1 MPRSKFHQYPF
12 VTIPFF
18 LAFLIAGFSA
28 CKKNPATPAP
38 PPPPPPATTFQIQRQ
53 TINSQTFNS
62 SKTVFGVN
70 ANPVIEISFSDKVD
84 KNSLTSAISYTDRT
98 NSNSNV
104 AFSIS
109 YQNNDSTIIIVPSK
123 AINFLNQYSFS
134 ISTLGKSASGNTLS
148 NRSDLIFVTQIDST
162 DKFPQISDSA
172 LLDLVQKQTFKYFW
186 DFGHP
191 VSGMS
196 RERSNGDDETVTTG
210 GSGFGIMAMVAAV
223 NRRFIT
229 RSEAVARL
237 NTITGFLITKCH
249 RWHGAFSHWI
259 NGSTGA
265 TIPFGKNNGA
275 DIVETSFLIQGLL
288 TARQY
293 FNSNTDANEIALRDS
308 INSIWNAVDW
318 NWFTQNGNTN
328 SLYWQYNPSY
338 SNTSDIWSIPVT
350 GWNEALITY
359 ILAVSSPDHSISK
372 SIYENG
378 WAKNGTIKNGNSYYN
393 IRLPLGPNLGGP
405 LFFAHYSF
413 LGIDPHQLSDQYA
426 NYWDQNTAHSKINY
440 QYCVYNPNGFYGY
453 SNACWGLTASDE
465 KNGYSAHSPTNDDGV
480 ISPTAAISSLPY
492 TPTESMNALKFFYYK
507 LGDKIWGDY
516 GFKDA
521 FNLSDV
527 WFADSYLAID
537 QGPQIVMIENYR
549 TGLLW
554 NLFMSCPE
562 VKSGMKNLG
571 FQSPAL

>member
-1 MPRSKFHQYPF
+1 MPASNYRINILNVLLISFA
-12 VTIPFF
+12 FF
-18 LAFLIAGFSA
+18 IFCLPA
-28 CKKNPATPAP
+28 CKKKTSTPEP
-38 PPPPPPATTFQIQRQ
+38 PPPPPPTITFQIQRQ
-53 TINSQTFNS
+53 TINSQTFNAT
-62 SKTVFGVN
+62 KKINGDGDK
-70 ANPVIEISFSDKVD
+70 PDIQISFSDKVD
-84 KNSLTSAISYTDRT
+84 RNAVASAVSFTNKSNNNSDVSY
-98 NSNSNV
+98 SL
-104 AFSIS
+104 S
-109 YQNNDSTIIIVPSK
+109 YQNNDSTIVISPSQ
-123 AINFLNQYSFS
+123 AISFLNEFLFS
-134 ISTLGKSASGNTLS
+134 VSTQLKSASGHFLS
-148 NRSDLIFVTQIDST
+148 NRADLDFFTQIDST
-162 DKFPQISDSA
+162 DKFSQISDSA

-191 VSGMS
+191 VSGLA
-196 RERSNGDDETVTTG
+196 RERSNGDNETVTTG

-223 NRRFIT
+223 NRGFIT

-237 NTITGFLITKCH
+237 NTITDFLITKCQ

-265 TIPFGKNNGA
+265 TVPFGKNNGA

-293 FNSNTDANEIALRDS
+293 FNSNSDVNEIALRDS

-318 NWFTQNGNTN
+318 NWFTQNGNVN

-359 ILAVSSPDHSISK
+359 VLAASSPDHAISK
-372 SIYENG
+372 SIYDNG
-378 WAKNGTIKNGNSYYN
+378 WAKNGAMKNGNSYYN

-413 LGIDPHQLSDQYA
+413 LGINPHQLSDQYA

-440 QYCVYNPNGFYGY
+440 QYCVYNPSQFYGY

-480 ISPTAAISSLPY
+480 ISPTAAVSSIPY
-492 TPTESMNALKFFYYK
+492 TPVESLNAIRFFYYK
-507 LGDKIWGDY
+507 LGNKIWGDY
-516 GFKDA
+516 GFVDA
-521 FNLSDV
+521 FNLSQL
-527 WFADSYLAID
+527 WYSDSYLAID

-549 TGLLW
+549 SGLLW

-571 FQSPAL
+571 FQSPGI

>member
-1 MPRSKFHQYPF
+1 MPASNYRINILNVLLISFA
-12 VTIPFF
+12 FF
-18 LAFLIAGFSA
+18 IFCLPA
-28 CKKNPATPAP
+28 CKKKTSTPEP
-38 PPPPPPATTFQIQRQ
+38 PPPPPPTITFQIQRQ
-53 TINSQTFNS
+53 TINSQTFNAT
-62 SKTVFGVN
+62 KKVYGVGDK
-70 ANPVIEISFSDKVD
+70 PVIQISFSDKVD
-84 KNSLTSAISYTDRT
+84 RNAVASAVSFTNKSNNNSDVSY
-98 NSNSNV
+98 SL
-104 AFSIS
+104 S
-109 YQNNDSTIIIVPSK
+109 YQNNDSIIVISPSQ
-123 AINFLNQYSFS
+123 AISFLNEFLFS
-134 ISTLGKSASGNTLS
+134 VSTQLKSASGHFLS
-148 NRSDLIFVTQIDST
+148 NRVDLDFFTQIDST
-162 DKFPQISDSA
+162 DKFSQISDSA

-191 VSGMS
+191 VSGLA
-196 RERSNGDDETVTTG
+196 RERSNGDNETVTTG

-223 NRRFIT
+223 NRGFIT

-237 NTITGFLITKCH
+237 NTITDFLITKCQ

-265 TIPFGKNNGA
+265 TVPFGKNNGA

-293 FNSNTDANEIALRDS
+293 FNSNSDVNEIALRDS

-318 NWFTQNGNTN
+318 NWFTQNGNVN

-359 ILAVSSPDHSISK
+359 VLAASSPDHAISK
-372 SIYENG
+372 SIYDNG
-378 WAKNGTIKNGNSYYN
+378 WAKNGAMKNGNSYYN

-413 LGIDPHQLSDQYA
+413 LGINPHQLSDQYA

-480 ISPTAAISSLPY
+480 ISPTAAVSSIPY
-492 TPTESMNALKFFYYK
+492 TPVESLNAIRFFYYK
-507 LGDKIWGDY
+507 LGNKIWGDY
-516 GFKDA
+516 GFVDA
-521 FNLSDV
+521 FNLSQL
-527 WFADSYLAID
+527 WYSDSYLAID

-549 TGLLW
+549 SGLLW

-571 FQSPAL
+571 FQSPGI